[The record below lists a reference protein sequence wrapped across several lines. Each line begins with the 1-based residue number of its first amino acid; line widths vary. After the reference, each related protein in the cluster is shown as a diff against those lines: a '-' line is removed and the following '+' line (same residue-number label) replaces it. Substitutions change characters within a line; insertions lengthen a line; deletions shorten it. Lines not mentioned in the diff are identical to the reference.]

1 LDQLFSICAQKQV
14 QQVSAGNGAAARKAP
29 VPTTFRRRPVDS
41 DEFKQQRA
49 ESEAEAERNRKRSG
63 QSASFASLYGTK
75 VGREL
80 GCGVMR
86 ARQGGRVP
94 SFSNAWRMLG
104 SCDRNIL
111 EHMHK

>member
-1 LDQLFSICAQKQV
+1 MPTQKQV
-14 QQVSAGNGAAARKAP
+14 QQVSAGNGAAVKRAP

-75 VGREL
+75 VSRDSC
-80 GCGVMR
+80 CGMMR
-86 ARQGGRVP
+86 ALKIAV
-94 SFSNAWRMLG
+94 L
-104 SCDRNIL
+104 L
-111 EHMHK
+111 